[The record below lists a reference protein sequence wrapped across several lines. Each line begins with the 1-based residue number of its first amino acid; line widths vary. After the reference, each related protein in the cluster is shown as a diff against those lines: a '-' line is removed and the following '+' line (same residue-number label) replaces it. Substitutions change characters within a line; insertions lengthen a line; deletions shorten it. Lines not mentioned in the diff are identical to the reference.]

1 MKRQRLSFTSHPMSF
16 PCRALFP
23 APTESVRRTLLTLF
37 RSTIMPAAV
46 GLLVTLTGC
55 DDPAAT
61 PATPKSLPPAAAG
74 PSDATSPSVVSAS
87 GAKIYPSGSVP
98 IAEGATAV
106 YGEPNDVDF
115 GIVTPGSKLTVEVK
129 LVNPTN
135 SPMTISAAVPTCQC
149 TTVEVAG
156 ETIPPRGAVG
166 IPMTLQ
172 VPSTTGEKQA
182 AVNVLLSGP
191 NGQVR
196 GPRLTLTAIAAY
208 AVRTTPLF
216 IDALAADR
224 LTGNIALA
232 STDGR
237 PFRVRSV
244 NGATPDLITPDQ
256 PLQNHVVR
264 YDLTAA
270 TAKAQQT
277 GAADDFPKWML
288 FETDHPDASVVELRI
303 RHPFS
308 KLPHQ
313 TRPVALQ
320 FDGYIANVGTIP
332 PGGNASFNIELKQF
346 AGKRVNAVISGNPD
360 FRTDLLEQ
368 VEGDGDRVRI
378 KIAVTP
384 LTGQTGVFMVPV
396 TFDTTAGREVMFVV
410 GTIR

>member
-1 MKRQRLSFTSHPMSF
+1 MDDPLPGPHQPH
-16 PCRALFP
+16 
-23 APTESVRRTLLTLF
+23 LLGDLPLISF
-37 RSTIMPAAV
+37 RSTITPITL
-46 GLLVTLTGC
+46 GLLTMISGC
-55 DDPAAT
+55 DD
-61 PATPKSLPPAAAG
+61 SVSSPPASTDPA
-74 PSDATSPSVVSAS
+74 PSSTTEQEEPSSPIVTSAS
-87 GAKIYPSGSVP
+87 GATIYPTGS
-98 IAEGATAV
+98 ISITAGATTV
-106 YGEPNDVDF
+106 YGEPNDVNF
-115 GIVTPGSKLTVEVK
+115 GIVKPGSKLEVEVK

-135 SPMTISAAVPTCQC
+135 APMTIAAAVPTCQC

-172 VPSTTGEKQA
+172 VPSTTGEKKA

-196 GPRLTLTAIAAY
+196 GPRLTLTAVAAY
-208 AVRTTPLF
+208 PVRTTPLF

-224 LTGNIALA
+224 LSGNVALT

-244 NGATPDLITPDQ
+244 NGAAPDLITPND
-256 PLQNHVVR
+256 PLTNHVVR

-270 TAKAQQT
+270 TAEAQRT
-277 GAADDFPKWML
+277 GVVDAFPKWML
-288 FETDHPDASVVELRI
+288 FETDHPDASVIEMRI

-313 TRPVALQ
+313 SRAVALQ
-320 FDGYIANVGTIP
+320 FDGYIANVGTLA
-332 PGGNASFNIELKQF
+332 PGGNATFNIELKQF
-346 AGKRVNAVISGNPD
+346 AGKRVNAAISEDPN

-378 KIAVTP
+378 KVAITP
-384 LTGQTGVFMVPV
+384 LTGQTGVFMIPV
-396 TFDTTAGREVMFVV
+396 RFDTTAGSEVMYVV

>member
-1 MKRQRLSFTSHPMSF
+1 MIPFRSTLTPIT
-16 PCRALFP
+16 LG
-23 APTESVRRTLLTLF
+23 LLTL
-37 RSTIMPAAV
+37 M
-46 GLLVTLTGC
+46 TGC
-55 DDPAAT
+55 EDPVSSPPPPRDSAP
-61 PATPKSLPPAAAG
+61 PATPGQREEARPPAA
-74 PSDATSPSVVSAS
+74 SAS
-87 GAKIYPSGSVP
+87 GATIYPTGSVP
-98 IAEGATAV
+98 IAEGAVAV
-106 YGEPNDVDF
+106 YGEPNDVNF
-115 GIVTPGSKLTVEVK
+115 GIVKPGSKLEVEVK
-129 LVNPTN
+129 LVNPTD
-135 SPMTISAAVPTCQC
+135 SPITIAAAVPTCQC

-191 NGQVR
+191 NGQLR

-208 AVRTTPLF
+208 PVRTTPLF

-224 LTGNIALA
+224 LTGNVALT

-237 PFRVRSV
+237 PFKVRSV
-244 NGATPDLITPDQ
+244 NGAAPDLITPNE
-256 PLQNHVVR
+256 PLTNHVIR
-264 YDLTAA
+264 YDLTAD
-270 TAKAQQT
+270 TAEAQRT
-277 GAADDFPKWML
+277 GAVDAFPKWML
-288 FETDHPDASVVELRI
+288 FETDHPDASVIELRI

-308 KLPHQ
+308 RLPHQ

-320 FDGYIANVGTIP
+320 FDGYIANVGTLA
-332 PGGNASFNIELKQF
+332 PGGNATFNIELKQF
-346 AGKRVNAVISGNPD
+346 AGKRVNAAISENAN

-368 VEGDGDRVRI
+368 VEGDGDRVRV

-396 TFDTTAGREVMFVV
+396 RMDTTAGSEVMYVV

>member
-1 MKRQRLSFTSHPMSF
+1 MI
-16 PCRALFP
+16 
-23 APTESVRRTLLTLF
+23 LF
-37 RSTIMPAAV
+37 RSTITLTAL
-46 GLLVTLTGC
+46 GLLTILTGC
-55 DDPAAT
+55 DDPGST
-61 PATPKSLPPAAAG
+61 PAGSNPAPPAATGAENA
-74 PSDATSPSVVSAS
+74 PTQPVVSAS
-87 GAKIYPSGSVP
+87 GAIIYPSGSVP
-98 IAEGATAV
+98 IIEGETAV
-106 YGEPNDVDF
+106 YGEPNDVNF
-115 GIVTPGSKLTVEVK
+115 GIVTPGSKLQVEVK
-129 LVNPTN
+129 LINPTN
-135 SPMTISAAVPTCQC
+135 TPMTIAAAVPTCQC

-191 NGQVR
+191 SGQVR

-208 AVRTTPLF
+208 AVRTTPLY

-224 LTGNIALA
+224 LTGNVALA

-244 NGATPDLITPDQ
+244 NGATPDLLTPDE
-256 PLQNHVVR
+256 PLINHVVR

-270 TAKAQQT
+270 TMAAQKS
-277 GAADDFPKWML
+277 GAVDQFPKWML
-288 FETDHPDASVVELRI
+288 CETDHPDASVVELRI
-303 RHPFS
+303 RHPLS
-308 KLPHQ
+308 RLPHQ

-320 FDGYIANVGTIP
+320 FDGYIANVGTIA
-332 PGGNASFNIELKQF
+332 PGGNAAFNIELKQF
-346 AGKRVNAVISGNPD
+346 SGKRVNAVISGDPN

-378 KIAVTP
+378 KVALTP
-384 LTGQTGVFMVPV
+384 LTGQTGVFTVPV
-396 TFDTTAGREVMFVV
+396 TFETTAGSEVMFVV